1 MGVPLRVVSVEGSLF
16 DQEVDGN
23 GRPFLIV
30 RGVDGE
36 MGILP
41 HHAQLLTM
49 LKPGPMLIRNGSDV
63 TELFVGGGF
72 IEILPERV
80 TVLADVA
87 ERVEEIDAEAAEEAR
102 RRAQERLSGEL
113 TDSEEKEMQAVLATA
128 EARLRLIRERRHG
141 SS

>member
-30 RGVDGE
+30 KGVDGE

-41 HHAQLLTM
+41 RHEPLMTM
-49 LKPGPMLIRNGSDV
+49 LKPGAMLIRNGNDE

-72 IEILPERV
+72 LEILPERV

-87 ERVEEIDAEAAEEAR
+87 ERVDEISAEAAEEAR
-102 RRAQERLSGEL
+102 RHAQEALSGDLSE
-113 TDSEEKEMQAVLATA
+113 SEEKEMQLLLAVA
-128 EARLRLIRERRHG
+128 EARVRLLQERRH
-141 SS
+141 SSS